1 MGNNDNNDSR
11 LTLWG
16 GASLM
21 ILVLGFITD
30 YKLCLSMLFA
40 SITILFSIGMI
51 MPKDIDLKEN
61 FNFFD
66 NLDEGCQVL
75 GAILL
80 ALFVSFMYLTILYY
94 KMIMI

>member
-1 MGNNDNNDSR
+1 MDNNDNNSR

-16 GASLM
+16 GVSLM
-21 ILVLGFITD
+21 VLVLGFIAD
-30 YKLCLSMLFA
+30 YKLCLAMLFA
-40 SITILFSIGMI
+40 SITILSLIGAI
-51 MPKDIDLKEN
+51 MPKDIDIREN

-66 NLDEGCQVL
+66 NFDESCQVL

-94 KMIMI
+94 KIIMI